1 MTLAIFEQCTEPLA
15 DNTSDAESETI
26 TKKPKYPRRSRAK
39 AAVAARVQRQSM
51 ELFQSAFDQV
61 RGIVVNSGF
70 KSILDLPFGEEKKK
84 RVTRPAP
91 NKPAFILPQRL
102 NNQGPYGWSDRLTN
116 VSRKM
121 MYVSGETAEPSIETT
136 SMIEDI
142 VRQQVIELL
151 RNCTELAAR
160 RGARAITI
168 NDLIFQIRHDQA
180 KVSRLRTFLS
190 WKDVRKNVKDSDDK
204 GGEADLGAGE
214 DPSGGV
220 VPGGPVDD
228 ATKKNKKA
236 KVGLPWEPSSFYS
249 QEVPERDDEEDEEEE
264 EMNFITLQ
272 RLRKADERTKAMT
285 KEEYVTW
292 SEYRQASFTY
302 RKGKRFREWAG
313 FGIVTDS
320 KPSDDIVDILGFLTF
335 EMVQTL
341 TEHALKVKEQEDLF
355 KAQSGGENAGSK
367 KRKVATGLFDPPSEG
382 RSPIEPRHVQEA
394 FRRLQQR
401 PKKTRAMLNGTR
413 LPQHTALNIT
423 KLKVQLK
430 LAIARLRMV
439 QQRDDSMG
447 KTQRRAMAQLLEVG
461 KIDSAR
467 IRVENIIRSD
477 ITTEL
482 HEILELYCELLIARA
497 GLLEGSVC
505 DPGLEEAV
513 KSIIYAAPKTEIK
526 ELQVVRTLLAEKYG
540 KEFVLAAMD
549 NSDGK
554 VSDKVV
560 KKLSVTP
567 PREELVQ
574 GYLEEIAKAYNVDWP
589 KRPLADE
596 PPDLLDDDDDDN
608 PSGGI
613 GVRIPEGPLGNSS
626 KVAKEQEELSK
637 ATPPRTIG
645 GPSSPLTV
653 TPPRMTTDNVHPKV
667 TLNSLEL
674 KPNKKMDAAA
684 QKKPAGK
691 GPGGNVPDITELE
704 RRFQALKR

>member
-1 MTLAIFEQCTEPLA
+1 MTLGIFEQCTKPLA
-15 DNTSDAESETI
+15 DDSSAESETI

-51 ELFQSAFDQV
+51 ELFQSAFDQF

-70 KSILDLPFGEEKKK
+70 KSILDLPYGEEKKQ

-91 NKPAFILPQRL
+91 NKPAFVLPQRL

-116 VSRKM
+116 VARKM

-505 DPGLEEAV
+505 DPGLGEAV

-596 PPDLLDDDDDDN
+596 PPDLLDDDDDDS

-684 QKKPAGK
+684 QKKPAGE